1 MGNLNV
7 AFTKE
12 YNSASET
19 KGTPTHATMYINL
32 EVFMISE
39 ITLSQND
46 KNMWIHLH
54 EVSTELK
61 DRK

>member
-19 KGTPTHATMYINL
+19 KGTPTHATMYINI

-46 KNMWIHLH
+46 KNM
-54 EVSTELK
+54 
-61 DRK
+61 